1 VFGEIDHIG
10 IAVGDLDGAVALYR
24 DRFGMR
30 EQHRETVEEQGVHA
44 VLLEIG
50 DAHVELISPIGPE
63 GGVAR
68 FLERNGDGMHH
79 VAYRT
84 DDIDTTLERLVA
96 SGIRMID
103 EEPRVGIQGSRVAFA
118 HPKSTGG
125 VLTEIVQP
133 AEDH

>member
-1 VFGEIDHIG
+1 MFGEIDHIG
-10 IAVGDLDGAVALYR
+10 VAVEDLDAAIALYR
-24 DRFGMR
+24 DRLGMR
-30 EQHRETVEEQGVHA
+30 EQYRETVEEQGVHA

-50 DAHVELISPIGPE
+50 DAHVELIAPIGPD

-68 FLERNGDGMHH
+68 FLERNGPGMHH

-84 DDIDTTLERLVA
+84 DDIDATLERLVA
-96 SGIRMID
+96 AGLRLID
-103 EEPRVGIQGSRVAFA
+103 EEPRVGIQGSRVAFV

-133 AEDH
+133 AKEH

>member
-1 VFGEIDHIG
+1 VLGEIDHIG
-10 IAVGDLDGAVALYR
+10 IAVADLDEAVALYR
-24 DRFGMR
+24 DRLGMR

-50 DAHVELISPIGPE
+50 DAHIELISPIGPD

-84 DDIDTTLERLVA
+84 DDIDATLERLVA
-96 SGIRMID
+96 GGMRMID
-103 EEPRVGIQGSRVAFA
+103 EEPRTGIRGSRVAFA